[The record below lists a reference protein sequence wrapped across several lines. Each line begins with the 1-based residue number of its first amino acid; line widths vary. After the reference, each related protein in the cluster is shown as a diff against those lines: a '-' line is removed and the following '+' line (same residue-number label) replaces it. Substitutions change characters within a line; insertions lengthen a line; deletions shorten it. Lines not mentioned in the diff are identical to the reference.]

1 MTSPLDN
8 GILLLLLKVYG
19 AMILLGPVLL
29 RAQFRFKAKLNPQL
43 VPVESLP
50 PDVRQFMALRVKSIA
65 DLGFEPVG
73 YVNLGNMTTNTGSFM
88 ALFSN
93 SRTLEWADVSVVK
106 SATKM
111 AGYIEFI
118 TRCSNDAQVDTNT
131 NSIAPVL
138 FPSPSYH
145 VFRFPQVR
153 DAFTLYRAHR
163 MLVQQS
169 TGGSKPELPPRGQEL
184 AELKRRLE
192 RYGPRQQERGYMYL
206 DGAGDVGVIPSV
218 TEPFCDHCDRVRV
231 TAEGKFRTCL
241 FALEEFD
248 LRAILRG
255 STGAHDEHDDV
266 QIDDRLASEIERAV
280 GTKWAGHRI
289 GQVNFVRPARSMSQI
304 GG

>member
-29 RAQFRFKAKLNPQL
+29 RIQFRFKAKLNPQL

-50 PDVRQFMALRVKSIA
+50 PDVRQFMALRVKSIV

-73 YVNLGNMTTNTGSFM
+73 YVNLGSMTTNTGSFM

-138 FPSPSYH
+138 FPSPI
-145 VFRFPQVR
+145 
-153 DAFTLYRAHR
+153 
-163 MLVQQS
+163 
-169 TGGSKPELPPRGQEL
+169 E
-184 AELKRRLE
+184 
-192 RYGPRQQERGYMYL
+192 
-206 DGAGDVGVIPSV
+206 
-218 TEPFCDHCDRVRV
+218 
-231 TAEGKFRTCL
+231 TA
-241 FALEEFD
+241 
-248 LRAILRG
+248 
-255 STGAHDEHDDV
+255 S
-266 QIDDRLASEIERAV
+266 
-280 GTKWAGHRI
+280 GTI
-289 GQVNFVRPARSMSQI
+289 RPAPAGTRLHVPRRRR
-304 GG
+304 

>member
-1 MTSPLDN
+1 MTEILNN

-19 AMILLGPVLL
+19 ALLILGPILL

-50 PDVRQFMALRVKSIA
+50 PDVQQFMAPRVHSITA
-65 DLGFEPVG
+65 LGFEPVG
-73 YVNLGNMTTNTGSFM
+73 YVNVGSITTNTGSFM
-88 ALFSN
+88 VLFSN

-131 NSIAPVL
+131 CATAPVL
-138 FPSPSYH
+138 FPSPTYH
-145 VFRFPQVR
+145 VFRFPQVK

-163 MLVQQS
+163 MLVQEN

-192 RYGPRQQERGYMYL
+192 RDGPRQQERGYMYL
-206 DGAGDVGVIPSV
+206 DDTSEYFQLTWKG
-218 TEPFCDHCDRVRV
+218 
-231 TAEGKFRTCL
+231 
-241 FALEEFD
+241 
-248 LRAILRG
+248 AILGGWRSVWPVSFLRRWWMQG
-255 STGAHDEHDDV
+255 RSEV
-266 QIDDRLASEIERAV
+266 RL
-280 GTKWAGHRI
+280 
-289 GQVNFVRPARSMSQI
+289 RSMGVAQYRAT
-304 GG
+304 